1 MDGAGECA
9 LVHVALVH
17 VALVHVATILP
28 PQQGAAMIPQTPPDA
43 AAAREAAATASDAA
57 PVHHARRGARAG
69 RIFRRATLRR
79 AMGEAVLIFL
89 AGRLL
94 AMVPATFWPAL
105 IFPAVLV
112 LRLVLGF
119 SPPVWAAARVV
130 STRREKMSRRFW
142 RLGPLLA
149 ALCTLVDAAV
159 ALALGEASLFG
170 GAAGPPD
177 LARFGLH
184 GSLHLTVGDFALGEL
199 ALFVELAIYFTIAVV
214 CTRLVNGG
222 FMRFTMPTGNGR
234 VTL

>member
-1 MDGAGECA
+1 M
-9 LVHVALVH
+9 
-17 VALVHVATILP
+17 
-28 PQQGAAMIPQTPPDA
+28 TPPTSAPEPA
-43 AAAREAAATASDAA
+43 AIATPPAH
-57 PVHHARRGARAG
+57 PRTRARRDQG
-69 RIFRRATLRR
+69 RIFRRATFTR
-79 AMGEAVLIFL
+79 AVAEGVLIFL

-94 AMVPATFWPAL
+94 AMVPVTIWPAA

-149 ALCTLVDAAV
+149 ALCMVVDAVV
-159 ALALGEASLFG
+159 ALVLGEALLFG
-170 GAAGPPD
+170 GPAGPAD
-177 LARFGLH
+177 LVRFGAR
-184 GSLHLTVGDFALGEL
+184 GAAHLSVGAFLLGEL
-199 ALFVELAIYFTIAVV
+199 LLFVGLALYYTIAVV

-222 FMRFTMPTGNGR
+222 FMRFTMPAGNGR